1 MTNGE
6 RWRSELDLYIRQCEP
21 NAKEKSIA
29 WKTAIGLQKV
39 DGLGVSAYLL
49 DTAKEHIE
57 GKISIREAQ
66 ERIYNYHKAQNKI
79 AELGERTE
87 EADIVAVRITELL
100 GEKTF
105 HLSPVFWQNI
115 HKRLFIGVFAH
126 AGQLRGYNI
135 TKDEWV
141 LGGDSVIYV
150 HANSVPAALEHDF
163 NREREYSY
171 SGNSIDDSIE
181 HFAKFTAGIW
191 QIHPFS
197 EGNTRSMAV
206 FVIKYL
212 QSLGFS
218 IDGDVFAKH
227 SLYFRNALVRANYN
241 NLQQGIEES
250 AIFLV
255 RFYDNLVLGKGY
267 DLTSTQLKID

>member
-6 RWRSELDLYIRQCEP
+6 RWRSELDVYIRQCEP

-39 DGLGVSAYLL
+39 DGLDISAYLL

-57 GKISIREAQ
+57 GKISINEAQ

-115 HKRLFIGVFAH
+115 HKRLFISVFAH
-126 AGQLRGYNI
+126 AGQFRGYNI

-150 HANSVPAALEHDF
+150 HANSIPAALEHDF

-171 SGNSIDDSIE
+171 SGKSIDDSIE

-250 AIFLV
+250 VIFLV
-255 RFYDNLVLGKGY
+255 RFYDNLLLGKGY